1 MVAATHRPV
10 LSRTA
15 AAGPQALR
23 LLQTIK
29 KHAEQADNARAM
41 PAGDLT
47 PESVAASDAFG
58 QLTPMTKYLNQR
70 FLSYRSSL
78 LESRLHAVHTEAIE
92 NNAKQSDDS
101 RAMGDAAGS
110 SADEGA
116 ILQKL

>member
-10 LSRTA
+10 FSRTA

-29 KHAEQADNARAM
+29 KNAEQN
-41 PAGDLT
+41 GDLM
-47 PESVAASDAFG
+47 PESIAADDALG
-58 QLTPMTKYLNQR
+58 QPTPMTESLNQR

-78 LESRLHAVHTEAIE
+78 LESRLHAAHTEVIE
-92 NNAKQSDDS
+92 NNAKQSDES
-101 RAMGDAAGS
+101 RPMGDVGLKPEYVAGS

-116 ILQKL
+116 LKQL